1 MTDLTNNIIPVCRTA
16 VALGF
21 FDGLHLGHMKVVEEC
36 FRHKGLSPAMFTFHS
51 DTALPKREKPEN
63 LLTNDM
69 KLEKLEQA
77 GIEYIYSPD
86 FESVKHYT
94 AQDFIEKILVRIM
107 NAKVVVCGFDF
118 RLGAGAGCD
127 ANGLKELC
135 RGYGIEVVII
145 PPFSLDGCI
154 VHSTAIKQLIKSGE
168 IARANKLLG
177 YEFSIEVKV
186 IEGNRI
192 GTTIGSPTIN
202 QIFPE
207 NIVMPRFGVYKGITM
222 LDGKRMPSVTNI
234 GVKPTVDY
242 KDKPL
247 AETHILGYSGD
258 LYGRVLRISLLDF
271 IRPERRFNSVSE
283 LKEQLDRDKAAA
295 KQ

>member
-1 MTDLTNNIIPVCRTA
+1 
-16 VALGF
+16 
-21 FDGLHLGHMKVVEEC
+21 
-36 FRHKGLSPAMFTFHS
+36 
-51 DTALPKREKPEN
+51 
-63 LLTNDM
+63 M

-94 AQDFIEKILVRIM
+94 AQDFIEKVLVRIM

-168 IARANKLLG
+168 IARANKRIAL
-177 YEFSIEVKV
+177 
-186 IEGNRI
+186 EGDI
-192 GTTIGSPTIN
+192 PSPLN
-202 QIFPE
+202 A
-207 NIVMPRFGVYKGITM
+207 
-222 LDGKRMPSVTNI
+222 PSGCPFRTRCPYAQP
-234 GVKPTVDY
+234 KC
-242 KDKPL
+242 
-247 AETHILGYSGD
+247 AETM
-258 LYGRVLRISLLDF
+258 
-271 IRPERRFNSVSE
+271 PEFKEVSAGHFVACHRTAE
-283 LKEQLDRDKAAA
+283 IND
-295 KQ
+295 